1 MDRHLFQVWKR
12 SPLANVEE
20 VSLANLK
27 GAQKFTLVTHGSQI
41 LYKYHSLEQQQ
52 VNVPLL
58 LEVQKFGIT

>member
-27 GAQKFTLVTHGSQI
+27 GTQKFTLVTHGSQM